1 MCVNMRGVLNF
12 ALVLVCLETLIPEL
26 GADLSTNK
34 RPPAMAEPTSGEER
48 IIVRNFV
55 QYFVIL

>member
-1 MCVNMRGVLNF
+1 LCEPGHVLNF